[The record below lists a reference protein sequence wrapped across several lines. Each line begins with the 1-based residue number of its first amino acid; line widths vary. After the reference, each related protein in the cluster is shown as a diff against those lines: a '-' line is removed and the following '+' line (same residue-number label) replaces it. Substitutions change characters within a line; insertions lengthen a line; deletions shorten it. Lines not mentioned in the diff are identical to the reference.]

1 MPIVVS
7 NQESSK
13 FEKITIPARVYKA
26 CLDGLRLVEMD
37 DYNNP
42 GQKVTKISWSFAIL
56 GGKTRPVIEMLTN
69 AKASLGNEKSGNRK
83 FYVALTGQAPPTTGE
98 TDLEDL
104 IGLECNVRV
113 GDHTNTKGATYSIIV
128 DCWALDQAENTEAPF

>member
-1 MPIVVS
+1 MPIIVS
-7 NQESSK
+7 NQESTK
-13 FEKITIPARVYKA
+13 FEKVTIPARVYKA
-26 CLDGLRLVEMD
+26 QLDGMRLVEMD

-42 GQKVTKISWSFAIL
+42 GQKVTKIAWSFAIL
-56 GGKTRPVIEMLTN
+56 GGKSRPVIEMLTN

-83 FYVALTGQAPPTTGE
+83 YFIALTGQAPPSSGD

-113 GDHTNTKGATYSIIV
+113 GDHTNQKGSTYSIIV
-128 DCWALDQAENTEAPF
+128 DCWPLDRAEGEESPF

>member
-13 FEKITIPARVYKA
+13 FEKVTIPARVYKA
-26 CLDGLRLVEMD
+26 CLDSLRVLEMD

-83 FYVALTGQAPPTTGE
+83 FYIALTGSAPPTRTGMF
-98 TDLEDL
+98 
-104 IGLECNVRV
+104 
-113 GDHTNTKGATYSIIV
+113 S
-128 DCWALDQAENTEAPF
+128 